1 MNLLGLQLDYYNW
14 MLIFLRI
21 SAFLL
26 VLPFFSATN
35 FPVTM
40 RVALG
45 ALASML
51 LAPNLPPFPLGQLP
65 FYSLIGV
72 MAQEICIGLL
82 LGFMARMIFY
92 AVDLAGNIV
101 ATEMG
106 LQMANI
112 MDPQSGAGSQVPATI
127 LFYLASI
134 VMLTLDLHHWMLIG
148 FERTYDVLPI
158 GTAHLNAALF
168 ELVIKNTNQIFVI
181 AIQISAPIIA
191 VSFVVTVVF
200 AVLSRAVPQ
209 MNVFTESAGFRVV
222 GGLIVFGFT
231 MNLTA
236 QHVVNYL
243 NRLPDDLLRIAQ
255 LMRG

>member
-1 MNLLGLQLDYYNW
+1 MDLQLDYYNW
-14 MLIFLRI
+14 LLVFLRI

-45 ALASML
+45 ALAAML
-51 LAPNLPPFPLGQLP
+51 LAPNLPPFPLANLST
-65 FYSLIGV
+65 FSLFGV
-72 MAQEICIGLL
+72 MIQELAIGLL
-82 LGFMARMIFY
+82 LGFIARMIFY
-92 AVDLAGNIV
+92 AVDLAGNII

-106 LQMANI
+106 LQMAQI
-112 MDPQSGAGSQVPATI
+112 MDPQTQAGSQIPATM

-134 VMLTLDLHHWMLIG
+134 VMLTLDLHHWMLVG
-148 FERTYDVLPI
+148 FERTYDVLPM
-158 GTAHLNAALF
+158 GTAHLSTALF
-168 ELVIKNTNQIFVI
+168 EMVVKHTGQIFVI
-181 AIQISAPIIA
+181 ALQISAPIIA

-209 MNVFTESAGFRVV
+209 MNVFTESFSFRIV

-243 NRLPDDLLRIAQ
+243 NRLPDDLLRVAQ
-255 LMRG
+255 LIRG

>member
-1 MNLLGLQLDYYNW
+1 MDLQLDYYNW
-14 MLIFLRI
+14 LLVFLRI

-40 RVALG
+40 RVSLG
-45 ALASML
+45 ALAAML
-51 LAPNLPPFPLGQLP
+51 LAPNLPAF
-65 FYSLIGV
+65 SLAHLSTFSLFGV
-72 MAQEICIGLL
+72 MIQEIAIGLL
-82 LGFMARMIFY
+82 LGFIARMIFY
-92 AVDLAGNIV
+92 AVDLAGNIIS
-101 ATEMG
+101 TEMG
-106 LQMANI
+106 LQMAQI
-112 MDPQSGAGSQVPATI
+112 MDPLSGSNSQVPGTM

-134 VMLTLDLHHWMLIG
+134 VMLTLNLHHWMLLG
-148 FERTYDVLPI
+148 FERTYDVLPM
-158 GTAHLNAALF
+158 GTAHLSAALF
-168 ELVIKNTNQIFVI
+168 ENVVKHTSDIFMI
-181 AIQISAPIIA
+181 ALQISAPIIA

-209 MNVFTESAGFRVV
+209 MNVFTESFSFRIV

-231 MNLTA
+231 MDLTA

-255 LMRG
+255 LVHG

>member
-1 MNLLGLQLDYYNW
+1 MSLQLEYYNW
-14 MLIFLRI
+14 LLIFLRI

-45 ALASML
+45 AIAAML
-51 LAPNLPPFPLGQLP
+51 LAPTLPAFPMAHLP
-65 FYSLIGV
+65 TFTIFGI
-72 MAQEICIGLL
+72 MFQEVSIGLL
-82 LGFMARMIFY
+82 LGFIARMVFY

-101 ATEMG
+101 STEMG
-106 LQMANI
+106 LQMATI
-112 MDPQSGAGSQVPATI
+112 IDPQSQASSQVPATV

-134 VMLTLDLHHWMLIG
+134 VMLTLNLHHWMLLG
-148 FERTYDVLPI
+148 FQRTYDVLPM
-158 GTAHLNAALF
+158 GSAHLSSALF
-168 ELVIKNTNQIFVI
+168 EMVVKHTGQIFVI
-181 AIQISAPIIA
+181 ALQISAPIIA
-191 VSFVVTVVF
+191 VSFVVTIVF

-209 MNVFTESAGFRVV
+209 MNVFSESFSFRIV

-231 MNLTA
+231 LQLTA

-255 LMRG
+255 VMGG